1 MGAYVLK
8 VSEIM
13 SRFVDFAA
21 PDDSAKALAE
31 LMGDLDV
38 GALPVGTVEE
48 PLGVVTD
55 RDILYRVVA
64 KGLAPGD
71 TLARDILSAP
81 LLACGP
87 DDDLDRAMDLM
98 AVNHVRRLAV
108 RRGEGPLVGWITL
121 SDISRTLLL
130 ETRTVPD
137 ALRELSAG
145 SAA

>member
-1 MGAYVLK
+1 
-8 VSEIM
+8 M
-13 SRFVDFAA
+13 SRFVDFAG

-38 GALPVGTVEE
+38 GSVPIGTMEE

-64 KGLAPGD
+64 KGLDPAT

-81 LLACGP
+81 LVSCGP

-108 RRGEGPLVGWITL
+108 RRGDSPLVGWITL
-121 SDISRTLLL
+121 SDVSRKLLL
-130 ETRTVPD
+130 DTEAIPK
-137 ALRELSAG
+137 ALREVET
-145 SAA
+145 AA

>member
-1 MGAYVLK
+1 MK
-8 VSEIM
+8 VSDIM

-21 PDDSAKALAE
+21 PGDTAAALAE

-38 GALPVGTVEE
+38 GALPVGTMEE

-64 KGLAPGD
+64 KGLNSAEV
-71 TLARDILSAP
+71 LARDILSAP
-81 LLACGP
+81 LVACGP

-98 AVNHVRRLAV
+98 AVNHIRRLAV

-130 ETRTVPD
+130 ETQAVPN
-137 ALRELSAG
+137 ALRELSADN
-145 SAA
+145 AA

>member
-1 MGAYVLK
+1 MK

-21 PDDSAKALAE
+21 PDDSAAALAE

-38 GALPVGTVEE
+38 GAVPVGSPED

-64 KGLAPGD
+64 KGLDPSR
-71 TLARDILSAP
+71 TVARDILSAP
-81 LLACGP
+81 LLSCSP

-121 SDISRTLLL
+121 SDISRKLLL
-130 ETRTVPD
+130 ETQAVPA
-137 ALRELSAG
+137 ALRELSADT
-145 SAA
+145 AA